1 MIFLSLRGRVT
12 RMIDVYVQVASLQMQ
27 VLQAKAQVAQTMA
40 AAGPQGTNPL
50 LQRWPLEPESLSTQ
64 SSGCYSDM
72 YCGFGD
78 QEEGSYTR

>member
-1 MIFLSLRGRVT
+1 
-12 RMIDVYVQVASLQMQ
+12 MQ

-40 AAGPQGTNPL
+40 AAGPQGTTGSSSL